1 MDRAA
6 LKGMTR
12 AQLEEAK
19 ALIEQE
25 LQSCVVC
32 GSEGA
37 DRYACRR
44 TTKGPSPAHSE
55 GALLLCAKCW
65 EMHRTPKMGRRAVAH
80 ASDD

>member
-1 MDRAA
+1 VDRAA

-12 AQLEEAK
+12 TQLEEAK
-19 ALIEQE
+19 ALIEAE
-25 LQSCVVC
+25 LQSCVIC

-37 DRYACRR
+37 DRYVCRR
-44 TTKGPSPAHSE
+44 STKGASPAHME

-65 EMHRTPKMGRRAVAH
+65 ETHRTPKMGRRAAAH